1 MSFHVVLGTS
11 NVYHTK
17 NLPDFLIGTS
27 PLAALDSDLL
37 AELQAILEDLVHP
50 TEVVG
55 KRVRYR
61 ADASKILKVYLD
73 PKERSTTEY
82 KLETFGAVYRCA
94 SFSQALCL
102 PLLARCR

>member
-1 MSFHVVLGTS
+1 MSHRHV
-11 NVYHTK
+11 
-17 NLPDFLIGTS
+17 S
-27 PLAALDSDLL
+27 PWPFRMASRLRG
-37 AELQAILEDLVHP
+37 LQAILEDLVHP

-61 ADASKILKVYLD
+61 ADASKVLKVYLD

-94 SFSQALCL
+94 SFSL
-102 PLLARCR
+102 PCVSLAG